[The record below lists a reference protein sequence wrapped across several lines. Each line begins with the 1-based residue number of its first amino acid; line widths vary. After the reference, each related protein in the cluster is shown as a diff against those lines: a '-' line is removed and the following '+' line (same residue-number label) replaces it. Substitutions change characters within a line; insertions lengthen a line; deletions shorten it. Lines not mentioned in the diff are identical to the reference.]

1 VVGGNNLRIED
12 AVKHPGTSILQG
24 QHSSLD
30 ERETDKGEGRCRG
43 EVLAD
48 ISRESLLGSPRIF
61 VLAEHSA
68 EAPTLN
74 LLQRN
79 VFVQLILVVWNVVPS
94 SRSRVEQGER
104 SWVDGE
110 DL

>member
-1 VVGGNNLRIED
+1 MVGGNNLRIKD
-12 AVKHPGTSILQG
+12 AVKHPATSILQG

-30 ERETDKGEGRCRG
+30 ERETDKDEGRCRG
-43 EVLAD
+43 EVFANN
-48 ISRESLLGSPRIF
+48 SRDRLLGSPRIL

-68 EAPTLN
+68 KAPTLN
-74 LLQRN
+74 LFKRN
-79 VFVQLILVVWNVVPS
+79 VLVQLILVVWNVVLG

-104 SWVDGE
+104 SWVDRE